1 MFDAAKKKAASCFSS
16 ESSTAISQNT
26 KTKNPDFV
34 HSCPEYGQGW
44 IVKGYTRQNGGQKGH
59 TDKYWFSPCGRKL
72 RSKKEVERFL
82 KESVNLES
90 EATNTSSNSTTE
102 TYVIKCILG
111 RKFNPKSE
119 RTEYLIRWEGYPDPA
134 NFTFEPIEYLGH
146 RHVEEP
152 DKRWGADTEADPDKI
167 EVNDIQRDSSDVLR
181 YAQLRGLKTNVS
193 TSGSD
198 DEDNVDGTYEEEEE
212 EEKEQE
218 EEEQAR
224 EEE

>member
-1 MFDAAKKKAASCFSS
+1 M
-16 ESSTAISQNT
+16 
-26 KTKNPDFV
+26 
-34 HSCPEYGQGW
+34 
-44 IVKGYTRQNGGQKGH
+44 
-59 TDKYWFSPCGRKL
+59 
-72 RSKKEVERFL
+72 
-82 KESVNLES
+82 
-90 EATNTSSNSTTE
+90 
-102 TYVIKCILG
+102 IKCILG

-134 NFTFEPIEYLGH
+134 NFTFEPIEYLGY

-181 YAQLRGLKTNVS
+181 YAQLRGLKTNIS

-212 EEKEQE
+212 EEEKEEEEEVQE
-218 EEEQAR
+218 EEEKAM
-224 EEE
+224 EEEEEEEEEKAMEAAAEQDSNDRKEDSLNEVATDGDHKTSTAGVPLSFDSDSLLDQMRDDASASSETTCNDAGSLL